1 MKLVVGLGNPGASYA
16 HTRHNVG
23 FMAADTLVRRYCL
36 SPFRSRFKGQVSEGT
51 VAGEKILVL
60 KPETFM
66 NLSGESVLAT
76 CSFFKIA
83 PKDIIVIHDDLD
95 LMPGALRVKT
105 GGGAG
110 GHNGLKSIDTH
121 IGNNYMRV
129 RIGIGR
135 PDDKSKVADYVLSPF
150 SAAEATEIDSVTDIV
165 AQHMDLLLKGDTGR
179 FLNEAAISRKGK

>member
-16 HTRHNVG
+16 RTRHNVG
-23 FMAADTLVRRYCL
+23 FMTADTIVRRHCF
-36 SPFRSRFKGQVSEGT
+36 SPFRARFKGQVAEGT
-51 VAGEKILVL
+51 LAGEKVLVL

-66 NLSGESVLAT
+66 NLSGESVLQA

-83 PKDIIVIHDDLD
+83 PKDVVVIHDDLD
-95 LMPGALRVKT
+95 LTPGTLRVKT

-121 IGNNYMRV
+121 IGADYMRV

-150 SAAEATEIDSVTDIV
+150 SAADAAEIEVVTDIV
-165 AQHMDLLLKGDTGR
+165 ARYADLLLRGETGR
-179 FLNEAAISRKGK
+179 FLNEAALCRKGK